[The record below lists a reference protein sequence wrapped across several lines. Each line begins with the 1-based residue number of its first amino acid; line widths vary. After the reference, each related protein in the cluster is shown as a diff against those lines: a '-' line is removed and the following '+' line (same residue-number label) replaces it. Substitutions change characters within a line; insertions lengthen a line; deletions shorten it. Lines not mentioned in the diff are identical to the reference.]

1 MRDVTYHPQMLTDLT
16 WYQDHDP
23 ELGRHVVELI
33 EETIARPE
41 AGNGRPKRLGSM
53 RNLWSRRISQ
63 EHRLFYLLDG
73 ELRFISCRNHD
84 MPQHLYDALRLQES
98 V

>member
-1 MRDVTYHPQMLTDLT
+1 MREVTYHPQMLTDLE
-16 WYQDHDP
+16 WWRDHDP
-23 ELGRHVVELI
+23 DTGRRVVELI
-33 EETIARPE
+33 EQTVVRPA
-41 AGNGRPKRLGSM
+41 AGDGRPKRIGSM

-73 ELRFISCRNHD
+73 EIRFISCRGHD
-84 MPQHLYDALRLQES
+84 MPQHLYDAIRLQEW